1 MLNLLQ
7 KYRHRALSRTSSK
20 QEYVRYFLSLPEH
33 AWVGKHA
40 GVQRCFD
47 ELFLRVPMALVAD
60 LLRHPFCFVPSVD
73 FQAKGAACFQMK
85 NTIVVF
91 PEFEALLRQGE
102 GAGIAFL
109 AHELAMVLYELEN
122 AADKD
127 PLMAEVEAD
136 KFVCDLGL
144 ADELEQLLLAQDE
157 SDGKRLRLTYL
168 TFNAFGVE
176 N

>member
-7 KYRHRALSRTSSK
+7 RYRHRALSRSSSK
-20 QEYVRYFLSLPEH
+20 QDYVRYFLSQPEH
-33 AWVGKHA
+33 AWIGAHA

-47 ELFLRVPMALVAD
+47 ELFLRVPLALVAD
-60 LLRHPFCFVPSVD
+60 LLRNPFCFVPSSE
-73 FQAKGAACFQMK
+73 FQEKGTARYQMK

-91 PEFEALLRQGE
+91 PEYEQLLREGE

-109 AHELAMVLYELEN
+109 AHELAMVLYELED

-168 TFNAFGVE
+168 TLNSFGVD